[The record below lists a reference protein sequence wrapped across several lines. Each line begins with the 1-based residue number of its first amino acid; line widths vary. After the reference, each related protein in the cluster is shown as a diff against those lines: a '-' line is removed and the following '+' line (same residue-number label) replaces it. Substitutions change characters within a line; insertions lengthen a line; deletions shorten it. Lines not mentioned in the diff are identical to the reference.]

1 MRLFTIL
8 KLITIA
14 GVIILGIILLFNDFD
29 TPTQPVQPENL
40 NTFIE
45 KQNIQSPHIIRVS
58 DSKYYLFSDETN
70 TIYVYEG
77 NENSHTSHG
86 VPRDGIIFGGRE
98 VGSFGLIIRNNDIL
112 QNASYYRLIIDGE
125 SKTYDYNRERYIVVQ
140 DNRIWN
146 PVPQMTIEFLNKQ
159 EKVIVKENF

>member
-1 MRLFTIL
+1 MIL
-8 KLITIA
+8 KTTTIA
-14 GVIILGIILLFNDFD
+14 GVIILGVILLFNDFD
-29 TPTQPVQPENL
+29 TPTKPVQPENL

-45 KQNIQSPHIIRVS
+45 KQSIQNPNIIRVS
-58 DSKYYLFSDETN
+58 DSKYYLFSDETD

-77 NENSHTSHG
+77 NGNSHTSPG

-112 QNASYYRLIIDGE
+112 QNASYYKLIIDGE
-125 SKTYDYNRERYIVVQ
+125 SKTYDYNRDRYVVVQ

-146 PVPQMTIEFLNKQ
+146 PVPQVTIEFLNTHKKTLLKQ
-159 EKVIVKENF
+159 TF